1 MTNGLGVCVCVCLVS
16 GEGRVEAREDW
27 AGTTYCIAMAS
38 INPADMVAALLRVV
52 APIYVLR

>member
-1 MTNGLGVCVCVCLVS
+1 MTNGVGVCVKS
-16 GEGRVEAREDW
+16 GRGRVEAREDW
-27 AGTTYCIAMAS
+27 AGTTYCMAMAS